1 MSNDRLLGQLLG
13 IAAIASL
20 LGGCAKVADSVSADR
35 IVASDPQYFE
45 STGTFKS
52 TQEVNFGNTEDGNP
66 TAAQTIYNCAVGMGK
81 CIGQTP
87 EQARDRVQDL
97 LFRASAHN
105 CAIHE
110 GAIYGGSSWYS
121 TIGDI
126 VAAGLAGSAAIA
138 GGLTGQALAAGAAFA
153 TATRVIIEKNVY
165 QSYIA
170 PAIIAEIEKSRRD
183 RYALIIS
190 KRNNASYT
198 VDMAI
203 VDAIEYNDECSFYK
217 GVASLAKS
225 AGKTTVNSPVSS
237 QISALL
243 SLRKVYEQR
252 IVEINQSNESTAEK
266 EKQKNI
272 IRERIKKVD
281 DKIDTLTASGSG
293 FLLPI
298 NEGS

>member
-1 MSNDRLLGQLLG
+1 
-13 IAAIASL
+13 
-20 LGGCAKVADSVSADR
+20 VSADR
-35 IVASDPQYFE
+35 VVATDPQYFE
-45 STGTFKS
+45 STGRFKS
-52 TQEVNFGNTEDGNP
+52 TQEVNFGNTEDGEP
-66 TAAQTIYNCAVGMGK
+66 TAAQRLYNCAVGVK
-81 CIGQTP
+81 AQCDGQTR

-126 VAAGLAGSAAIA
+126 VAAGLAGSAAIT

-170 PAIIAEIEKSRRD
+170 PAIIAEIEKIRKD
-183 RYALIIS
+183 KYAVIIS
-190 KRNNASYT
+190 KRSNANYT

-203 VDAIEYNDECSFYK
+203 VDVIEYNDDCSFYK
-217 GVASLAKS
+217 GVAALTNR
-225 AGKTTVNSPVSS
+225 AGKTTVDSPISS
-237 QISALL
+237 QVSALI
-243 SLRKVYEQR
+243 SLRKVYEKR
-252 IVEINQSNESTAEK
+252 IENVDQSSASGLEK

-272 IRERIKKVD
+272 INERIKKID
-281 DKIDTLTASGSG
+281 DKIDTLTASGIG
-293 FLLPI
+293 FSLPI
-298 NEGS
+298 NEGG